1 MKILVLHGPNLNLFG
16 RREPHIYGTTTLAEI
31 NAKLTA
37 LAGQLGVELETLQSN
52 HEGVLVDKLH
62 DGIDLLDGALLNPA
76 GLTQHGV
83 ALHDAIKAMPFPVLE
98 IHMSNIAAR
107 EVWRD
112 GVHRVAGGEGHD
124 PGIGMAL
131 LHRRPVGARRSGARG
146 QGTSDAR
153 PDADRELGDGARMTM
168 TDVSPRVRQAIDGLL
183 IAACLA
189 LTTVGAARAQDDGAT
204 SQSSAPRTAEG
215 DYVGPREVVELDG
228 RLIFSAYNPRHGLEL
243 WRADPATGSASLA
256 ADIRPAGA
264 APGRAG

>member
-62 DGIDLLDGALLNPA
+62 EGIDLLDGALLNPA

-112 GVHRVAGGEGHD
+112 AS
-124 PGIGMAL
+124 I
-131 LHRRPVGARRSGARG
+131 
-146 QGTSDAR
+146 
-153 PDADRELGDGARMTM
+153 
-168 TDVSPRVRQAIDGLL
+168 VSPAVKATIQGLGWRSYIVGLWALVDLVREAKGLPTL
-183 IAACLA
+183 DRMPIE
-189 LTTVGAARAQDDGAT
+189 
-204 SQSSAPRTAEG
+204 SSAT
-215 DYVGPREVVELDG
+215 
-228 RLIFSAYNPRHGLEL
+228 
-243 WRADPATGSASLA
+243 
-256 ADIRPAGA
+256 
-264 APGRAG
+264 GRA

>member
-112 GVHRVAGGEGHD
+112 AS
-124 PGIGMAL
+124 I
-131 LHRRPVGARRSGARG
+131 
-146 QGTSDAR
+146 
-153 PDADRELGDGARMTM
+153 
-168 TDVSPRVRQAIDGLL
+168 VSPAVKATIQGLGWRSYIVGL
-183 IAACLA
+183 WA
-189 LTTVGAARAQDDGAT
+189 LVDLVCEAKGLPTLDRMPIE
-204 SQSSAPRTAEG
+204 SSAT
-215 DYVGPREVVELDG
+215 
-228 RLIFSAYNPRHGLEL
+228 
-243 WRADPATGSASLA
+243 
-256 ADIRPAGA
+256 
-264 APGRAG
+264 GRA